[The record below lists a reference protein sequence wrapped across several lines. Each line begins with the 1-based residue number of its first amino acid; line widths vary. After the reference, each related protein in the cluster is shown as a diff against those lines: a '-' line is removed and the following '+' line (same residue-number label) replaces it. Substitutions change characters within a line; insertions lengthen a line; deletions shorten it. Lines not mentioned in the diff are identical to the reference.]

1 MKITLDRRP
10 LHEID
15 TDVLV
20 VFELE
25 GKPLE
30 ITALQEFRDAGEITG
45 KSGELTLLHRV
56 PGFAAKRVL
65 VAGAGKPEKFDA
77 AVLRGLAGVVVRH
90 LKTRAAGSVAFA
102 IEPAAGLVMAVAE
115 GALLGDFELDH
126 FKSDR
131 SGSKNIE
138 TVVLAV
144 GAEGQ
149 PLEAALERGVVLG
162 EASNFARQVANE
174 PPNVQNPMRLAEHA
188 RTMATAAGL
197 GCEVLDQKKMEE
209 LGMGALLGVAMG
221 SDAPPALIILRYQP
235 AVKGKSSAHLGLVG
249 KGVTFDTGG
258 ISIKPAENM
267 DKMKYDMCGGAAV
280 LGAMQAI
287 ARLKPPIAVTALIP
301 AVENMPGSRAQ
312 RPGDI
317 VKTLSGKT
325 VEVLNTDAEGRL
337 ILCDAI
343 TYAKQLG
350 CTHLVDAAT
359 LTGAIAVALGVLY
372 TGAFSNDSGMLD
384 RVLHAAREEG
394 EKLWHMPVDEE
405 YREMM
410 KSAFADI
417 ANISGG
423 RYGGASTAAAFLK
436 EFADPTPWVH
446 LDIAGTAWVEEPKP
460 HLAKGPTAVGL
471 RTFVHLAEHWRD

>member
-1 MKITLDRRP
+1 
-10 LHEID
+10 
-15 TDVLV
+15 
-20 VFELE
+20 
-25 GKPLE
+25 
-30 ITALQEFRDAGEITG
+30 
-45 KSGELTLLHRV
+45 
-56 PGFAAKRVL
+56 
-65 VAGAGKPEKFDA
+65 VAGAGKPEKFDTA
-77 AVLRGLAGVVVRH
+77 ALRHLAGIVVRY
-90 LKTRAAGSVAFA
+90 LKNKAPQKVVFA
-102 IEPAAGLVMAVAE
+102 SEAMADQVTAIVE
-115 GALLGDFELDH
+115 GALAANFELDQ
-126 FKSDR
+126 FKSDKA
-131 SGSKNIE
+131 GSILLQ
-138 TVVLAV
+138 TVAV
-144 GAEGQ
+144 AVDASSTELDQ
-149 PLEAALERGVVLG
+149 ALRRGIILG
-162 EASNFARQVANE
+162 EAVNFAREVANE

-188 RTMATAAGL
+188 RTMASAHGL
-197 GCEVLDQKKMEE
+197 QCEVFDQQKMQE

-221 SDAPPALIILRYQP
+221 SAAPPALIILRYEPEGKPQ
-235 AVKGKSSAHLGLVG
+235 GKSHLGLIG

-258 ISIKPAENM
+258 ISIKPSDNM

-287 ARLKPPIAVTALIP
+287 AQLKPPIPVTALIP
-301 AVENMPGSRAQ
+301 AVENMPGDKAQ

-337 ILCDAI
+337 ILADAI

-359 LTGAIAVALGVLY
+359 LTGAIAVALGFLY
-372 TGAFSNDSGMLD
+372 SGVFSNDDALLD
-384 RVLHAAREEG
+384 RLMHAAKAEG
-394 EKLWHMPVDEE
+394 EKMWRMPVEEE

-446 LDIAGTAWVEEPKP
+446 LDIAGTAWVEEAKP
-460 HLAKGPTAVGL
+460 HLAKGPTAVCL
-471 RTFVHLAEHWRD
+471 RTFVHLAEYWRD

>member
-1 MKITLDRRP
+1 MKITLDRRA
-10 LHEID
+10 LQEID

-20 VFELE
+20 LFEQE
-25 GKPLE
+25 GKPLDLP
-30 ITALQEFRDAGEITG
+30 ALQEYRDAGEISG
-45 KSGELTLLHRV
+45 KPGELTLLYRL
-56 PGFAAKRVL
+56 PGFAARRVL
-65 VAGAGKPEKFDA
+65 VAGAGKPERFDA
-77 AVLRGLAGVVVRH
+77 SAVRGLAGAAVRH
-90 LKTRAAGSVAFA
+90 LKTRAAASVAFA
-102 IEPAAGLVMAVAE
+102 IEPAPAMVMAAAE
-115 GALLGDFELDH
+115 GALLGDFELDQ

-131 SGSKNIE
+131 SGSKNIP

-149 PLEAALERGVVLG
+149 GLEAALERGVAVG
-162 EASNFARQVANE
+162 EASNFAREVANE

-188 RTMATAAGL
+188 RAMAAAVGL
-197 GCEVLDQKKMEE
+197 SCEVLDQKKMEE

-221 SDAPPALIILRYQP
+221 SDAPPAFIILRYQP
-235 AVKGKSSAHLGLVG
+235 AVAGGSKAHLGLVG

-258 ISIKPAENM
+258 ISIKPADNM

-287 ARLKPPIAVTALIP
+287 AHVKPPIAVTALIP
-301 AVENMPGSRAQ
+301 SVENMPGSRAQ

-317 VKTLSGKT
+317 VKSLSGKT
-325 VEVLNTDAEGRL
+325 IEVLNTDAEGRL

-359 LTGAIAVALGVLY
+359 LTGAIAVALGFLY
-372 TGAFSNDSGMLD
+372 SGAFANDSGMLD
-384 RVLHAAREEG
+384 RVMHAAREEG
-394 EKLWHMPVDEE
+394 EKLWPMPVDEE

-417 ANISGG
+417 ANISGA

-460 HLAKGPTAVGL
+460 YLAKGPTAVGL

>member
-1 MKITLDRRP
+1 MQITLEHQP
-10 LHEID
+10 LNAIE

-20 VFELE
+20 LVEFEGRPNEL
-25 GKPLE
+25 P
-30 ITALQEFRDAGEITG
+30 ALQEYRDAGEITG
-45 KSGELTLLHRV
+45 KPGELTLLHKVEGVKAR
-56 PGFAAKRVL
+56 RVL
-65 VAGAGKPEKFDA
+65 VAGVGKPEKFDSA
-77 AVLRGLAGVVVRH
+77 ALRHLAGAAVRH
-90 LKTRAAGSVAFA
+90 LKSKAAKQVVFV
-102 IEPAAGLVMAVAE
+102 IEPVPDHVMAVAE
-115 GALLGDFELDH
+115 GALAGNFELDH
-126 FKSDR
+126 FKSDKT
-131 SGSKNIE
+131 GSQSLDAVRI
-138 TVVLAV
+138 AV
-144 GAEGQ
+144 GAGSPDLDQ
-149 PLEAALERGVVLG
+149 ALRRGVAIG
-162 EASNFARQVANE
+162 DAMNFAREVANE
-174 PPNVQNPMRLAEHA
+174 PPNIQNPMRLAEHA
-188 RTMATAAGL
+188 KTMAAANGL
-197 GCEVLDQKKMEE
+197 ACEVFDEAKMRE

-221 SDAPPALIILRYQP
+221 SAAPPALIILRYEP
-235 AVKGKSSAHLGLVG
+235 AEKPKGKTHLALIG

-258 ISIKPAENM
+258 ISIKPSDNM

-287 ARLKPPIAVTALIP
+287 AQLKPALPVMALIP
-301 AVENMPGSRAQ
+301 AVENMPGDKAQ

-343 TYAKQLG
+343 TYAKQQG

-359 LTGAIAVALGVLY
+359 LTGAIAVALGFLY
-372 TGAFSNDSGMLD
+372 SGVFANDDALLD
-384 RVLHAAREEG
+384 RLMHAAKAEG
-394 EKLWHMPVDEE
+394 EKMWHMPVEDE

-446 LDIAGTAWVEEPKP
+446 LDIAGTAWFEEAKP
-460 HLAKGPTAVGL
+460 YMAKGPTAVGL
-471 RTFVHLAEHWRD
+471 RTFVRLAEHWRD